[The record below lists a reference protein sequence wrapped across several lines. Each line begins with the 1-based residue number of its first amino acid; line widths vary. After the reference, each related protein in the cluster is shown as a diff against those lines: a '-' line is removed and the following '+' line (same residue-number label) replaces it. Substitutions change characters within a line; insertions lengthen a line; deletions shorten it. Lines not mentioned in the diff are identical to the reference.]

1 MKKNHNPNLKALLD
15 LLADGL
21 PHDGSALGEQ
31 LGLTR
36 AAVWK
41 MIQKLQGL
49 GVLVES
55 VRGQGYVLSE
65 PLVLLDAAAIKA
77 GLTSRIDLSLFESI
91 DSTNNFLL
99 TAPRSQWPSVCLAE
113 MQTAGR
119 GRLGR
124 AWVSPFGRNIYL
136 SLRFHFQK
144 DISELSGL
152 SLVVS
157 VSLLRALK
165 AMGLSSSLCVKWPN
179 DLVCDRGKLSGTL
192 IELKAESNGGCEAV
206 IGVGMNVNMLPKK
219 VKGITQAWTSLQQL
233 SGQAHDRNPILV
245 TLINVL
251 LNDLK
256 RFEAEGFQVFQA
268 EWMQHDYF
276 AQKPVTL
283 SFGSTEVSGVAMG
296 VNALGHLLL
305 TLKNGQTQAFAS
317 GDVSLKGAV

>member
-1 MKKNHNPNLKALLD
+1 MQKKHNSNLKALLD

-21 PHDGSALGEQ
+21 PHDGNALGEQ

-49 GVLVES
+49 GVSVES

-65 PLVLLDAAAIKA
+65 PLMLLDAAAIKA
-77 GLTSRIDLSLFESI
+77 GLKSRVNLSLFESLG
-91 DSTNNFLL
+91 STNDFLL
-99 TAPRSQWPSVCLAE
+99 SAPRSPWPSVCVAE

-152 SLVVS
+152 SLMVS
-157 VSLLRALK
+157 VSLLKALK
-165 AMGLSSSLCVKWPN
+165 AMGLDLPLGVKWPN
-179 DLVCDRGKLSGTL
+179 DVVCDQGKLSGTL

-206 IGVGMNVNMLPKK
+206 IGIGMNVNMGPGR
-219 VKGITQAWTSLQQL
+219 VKGITQAWTAVQQL
-233 SGQAHDRNPILV
+233 CGQAQDRNVLISN
-245 TLINVL
+245 LINHL
-251 LNDLK
+251 LDDLK
-256 RFEAEGFQVFQA
+256 QFEAQGFQAFQA
-268 EWMQHDYF
+268 AWMAHDYF
-276 AQKPVTL
+276 AQKAVTL
-283 SFGSTEVSGVAMG
+283 SFGSTEVTGVAMG
-296 VNALGHLLL
+296 VNAFGHLVLAL
-305 TLKNGQTQAFAS
+305 NNGQTQVFAS
-317 GDVSLKGAV
+317 GDVSLKRA

>member
-1 MKKNHNPNLKALLD
+1 MQKKHNSNLKALLD

-21 PHDGSALGEQ
+21 PHDGNALGEQ

-36 AAVWK
+36 AAIWK

-49 GVLVES
+49 GVSVES

-65 PLVLLDAAAIKA
+65 PLVLLDAADIKA
-77 GLTSRIDLSLFESI
+77 GLKSRVDLTLFESI
-91 DSTNNFLL
+91 ASTNDFLL
-99 TAPRSQWPSVCLAE
+99 TAPRSRVPSVCIAE

-152 SLVVS
+152 SLM
-157 VSLLRALK
+157 VSLSILSALK
-165 AMGLSSSLCVKWPN
+165 SLGLSLRVKWPN
-179 DLVCDRGKLSGTL
+179 DVVCEQGKLSGTL

-206 IGVGMNVNMLPKK
+206 IGIGVNVNLPAKS

-233 SGQAHDRNPILV
+233 TGQIHDRHALITN
-245 TLINVL
+245 LINVL
-251 LNDLK
+251 LADLK
-256 RFEAEGFQVFQA
+256 QFEADGFQAFQT
-268 EWMQHDYF
+268 EWMQHDYY
-276 AQKPVTL
+276 AKKMVRL
-283 SFGSTEVSGVAMG
+283 SFGSSAVIGVALG
-296 VNALGHLLL
+296 VNPLGHLLL
-305 TLKNGQTQAFAS
+305 QLSNGKTQAFAS
-317 GDVSLKGAV
+317 GDVSLQPAHE